1 MKKLCLAVLVATLLA
16 AACASTFEFR
26 REELFEDMSKRYGRL
41 IRWSEYEAAL
51 PYLAADAPKERSVLP
66 TDVRVAD
73 YDVKQVAY
81 TEDKQQVLQT
91 VRITYFNQSNPKLR
105 TLDDLQLWE
114 FNPDKGA
121 WLLKSGFPDFRQG
134 KE

>member
-1 MKKLCLAVLVATLLA
+1 MRRLCLVGLAAALLS

-26 REELFEDMSKRYGRL
+26 REEDFEDMSKRYGRL
-41 IRWSEYEAAL
+41 IRWSEFDAAV
-51 PYLAADAPKERSVLP
+51 PYLSADIPKERSAVP
-66 TDVRVAD
+66 TDVRVAE
-73 YDVKQVAY
+73 YDVKQVVY

-91 VRITYFNQSNPKLR
+91 VRINYFKHSNPRLR

-121 WLLKSGFPDFRQG
+121 WFLKSGFPDFQ
-134 KE
+134 

>member
-1 MKKLCLAVLVATLLA
+1 MRRSCLAFLAAALLS

-26 REELFEDMSKRYGRL
+26 REEVFEDMSKRYGRL
-41 IRWSEYEAAL
+41 IRWSEFDAAVPCL
-51 PYLAADAPKERSVLP
+51 SADVPKERNAAP
-66 TDVRVAD
+66 ADVRVAE
-73 YDVKQVAY
+73 YDVKQVVY

-91 VRITYFNQSNPKLR
+91 VRISYFKQSNPRLR
-105 TLDDLQLWE
+105 TLEDLQLWE

-121 WLLKSGFPDFRQG
+121 WFLKSGFPDFRQG

>member
-1 MKKLCLAVLVATLLA
+1 VRI
-16 AACASTFEFR
+16 S
-26 REELFEDMSKRYGRL
+26 D
-41 IRWSEYEAAL
+41 YE
-51 PYLAADAPKERSVLP
+51 
-66 TDVRVAD
+66 
-73 YDVKQVAY
+73 VKQVAY

-91 VRITYFNQSNPKLR
+91 VRIGYFRQSNPKLR
-105 TLDDLQLWE
+105 TLEDLQLWE